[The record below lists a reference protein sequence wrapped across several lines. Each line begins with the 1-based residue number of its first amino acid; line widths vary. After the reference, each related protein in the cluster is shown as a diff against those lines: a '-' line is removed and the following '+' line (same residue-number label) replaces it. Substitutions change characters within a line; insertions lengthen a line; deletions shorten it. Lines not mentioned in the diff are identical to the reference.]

1 MVNKKI
7 LQLITALSKCDVSVL
22 SDPFK
27 ILVPSSLINEVI
39 PIILDNGFKLI
50 IHTFYS
56 NTNEYIVDITSK
68 K

>member
-1 MVNKKI
+1 MVNEKI
-7 LQLITALSKCDVSVL
+7 LQLITALSKCGVSVL

-56 NTNEYIVDITSK
+56 NTNEYIVVITSK